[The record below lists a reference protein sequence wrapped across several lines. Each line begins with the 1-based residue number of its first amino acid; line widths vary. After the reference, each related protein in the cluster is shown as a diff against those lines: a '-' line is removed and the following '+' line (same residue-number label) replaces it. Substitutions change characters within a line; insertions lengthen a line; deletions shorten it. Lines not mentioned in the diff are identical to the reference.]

1 MDDYLELARAYTYDE
16 EYIIA
21 KKHFGN
27 NLFDLNELLSLGI
40 EKELFLEWL
49 DLQLAMRIGKKYK
62 LF

>member
-1 MDDYLELARAYTYDE
+1 MDDYLELARAYTYDK

-21 KKHFGN
+21 KKYFGN